1 LIEARDAL
9 IVAYKLAI
17 LTFYLGVLI
26 YALPLPWRPLKKWG
40 PQLLWDGV
48 TAALLAALFYTLIEA
63 SNWIAAILGGSWRFF
78 ENWVGNSLT
87 TLVSLKKAILV
98 IQVVLSRV
106 GLWQAAKTIVSPLD
120 RVVEVSLFTVLWV
133 AGIAYFVKK
142 FGLYLAAIGVALYA
156 VPLRMTRSAGAWLL
170 AFYIVA
176 NAGFQVMP
184 SFMATIAEAPGR
196 PDPGIIEE
204 YGLAA
209 ASVNIM
215 FFNGTRPDGV
225 LYMSVEGRNEPLAIL
240 EVVGGSVRDP
250 ALEPLVA
257 IPSRAP
263 VYYKLEVDGLI
274 VLLHPYPAKPQDYSI
289 GEDGV
294 WKITLR
300 NRNIVWLGNYVIAY
314 SVSGII
320 RAYQDGDSYIVRVKA
335 SEGKE
340 FGVRWPSKCAV
351 TVAVD
356 PPLEGRFIEWE
367 WLEVK
372 GYGMV
377 YEAPEG
383 EYTLNITVYD
393 CGEVEPK
400 VRKYSYLN
408 WVANFGSFTDLN
420 FIAAVILYYTTIP
433 FLYVFLILSV
443 TTALSRVLGGRERF
457 PVKL

>member
-48 TAALLAALFYTLIEA
+48 TAALLAALFYTLVEV

-78 ENWVGNSLT
+78 ENWAVNSIS
-87 TLVSLKKAILV
+87 TLVSLKKAILI

-120 RVVEVSLFTVLWV
+120 RVVEMSLFTVLWV
-133 AGIAYFVKK
+133 TGVAYFVKK

-176 NAGFQVMP
+176 NAGFQIMP
-184 SFMATIAEAPGR
+184 SFMATLAEAPGR
-196 PDPGIIEE
+196 PNPGLIEE

-209 ASVNIM
+209 ASVDIS

-225 LYMSVEGRNEPLAIL
+225 LSLVVEGIDDPLAVL

-257 IPSRAP
+257 IPSRSP
-263 VYYKLEVDGLI
+263 TYYELEVDGLI
-274 VLLHPYPAKPQDYSI
+274 VLLHPYPAKPQDYDI

-294 WKITLR
+294 WKITLT
-300 NRNIVWLGNYVIAY
+300 NKNIVWLGNYIVAY
-314 SVSGII
+314 SISGIEK
-320 RAYQDGDSYIVRVKA
+320 AYSDDGRFIVKVKA
-335 SEGKE
+335 SEGRE
-340 FGVRWPSKCAV
+340 FGVRWPSACEVNV
-351 TVAVD
+351 TID
-356 PPLEGRFIEWE
+356 PPIDGQLIEWE
-367 WLEVK
+367 WLEVE
-372 GYGMV
+372 GYGIV
-377 YEAPEG
+377 YDSPGG
-383 EYTLNITVYD
+383 EYTLNITVLG
-393 CGEVEPK
+393 CGEVKPK
-400 VRKYSYLN
+400 VKKYSYLN
-408 WVANFGSFTDLN
+408 WIANFGSFTDLN

-443 TTALSRVLGGRERF
+443 TTALSRVLGGRDRF